1 MSRREKAPLFSIV
14 PKIESART
22 ALILASCGILFVG
35 GCSTRK
41 KPKIAWATAI
51 QVKPI
56 VPAQIAGAADRET
69 DTKPDLHLE
78 MPAPPSHL
86 ANARNVPVRPR
97 VAPPPSNNGD
107 NAEKSNP
114 LVIVPQL
121 TPEETTASQQ
131 QTNQSI
137 EIAERNLAACT
148 GKQMNA
154 LQADQASKTRGFVS
168 DARAAAHI
176 GDWRRARAL
185 AKKAEVISEELAS
198 SF

>member
-1 MSRREKAPLFSIV
+1 MSRREKAFLFLIA

-51 QVKPI
+51 LVKPI
-56 VPAQIAGAADRET
+56 VPAQTAGTANSDT
-69 DTKPDLHLE
+69 DATPDLHLE

-86 ANARNVPVRPR
+86 ANARNAPVRPR
-97 VAPPPSNNGD
+97 VTPPPSNNGD

-114 LVIVPQL
+114 LLIVPQL
-121 TPEETTASQQ
+121 SPEETTASQQ

-137 EIAERNLAACT
+137 EIAEKNLAASN

-154 LQADQASKTRGFVS
+154 LQADQASKTRGFLS

-185 AKKAEVISEELAS
+185 AKKAEVISQELAS